1 MVIWYWLHCEAFLDS
16 VFTKLCFLPFVQNV
30 LFWLEPFML
39 QKDFRQ
45 RSNIDSKVVILNF
58 QKVEPLY
65 YPLEFELSV
74 NCFKKS

>member
-1 MVIWYWLHCEAFLDS
+1 
-16 VFTKLCFLPFVQNV
+16 
-30 LFWLEPFML
+30 ML

-65 YPLEFELSV
+65 YPLEFELSA

>member
-1 MVIWYWLHCEAFLDS
+1 
-16 VFTKLCFLPFVQNV
+16 
-30 LFWLEPFML
+30 ML
-39 QKDFRQ
+39 QKNFRQ

-65 YPLEFELSV
+65 DYPLEFELSA